1 MITMRELELAN
12 IGLQQAATR
21 LHDQGRRDLLP
32 PADIETMLAQVQAAQ
47 HALTQ
52 LPTLRMNF
60 TPDLQAQI
68 AQAQAQLDR
77 AAAALTQMLP
87 GATTH
92 SRELI
97 TLAAIAGWLSF
108 GISVVTAV
116 QTAAQAITM
125 LRGIYQ
131 RYFVRRETL
140 EHLPGDAIAFLTQC
154 GNAITAVQTAA
165 AGLPMTSERAIMLRE
180 FTENITAR
188 RDAVVAQY
196 LAGEDKPGQIVESLD
211 DIKTALAG
219 SELDEVVIKCPH
231 SGQCIYTKSLS
242 RRS

>member
-12 IGLQQAATR
+12 IGLQQTATR
-21 LHDQGRRDLLP
+21 LNNHDSRAIWPPEELAAMLQQVEQAECALMRLP
-32 PADIETMLAQVQAAQ
+32 EMRINFKPE
-47 HALTQ
+47 
-52 LPTLRMNF
+52 LR
-60 TPDLQAQI
+60 AQI
-68 AQAQAQLDR
+68 AQAQAQLAR
-77 AAAALTQMLP
+77 AKSALAGMMP
-87 GATTH
+87 DAPH

-108 GISVVTAV
+108 GVSVVTAV

-154 GNAITAVQTAA
+154 GTAITAVQTAA
-165 AGLPMTSERAIMLRE
+165 AGLPVTSERAIMLRE

-188 RDAVVAQY
+188 RDAVLAQY
-196 LAGEDKPGQIVESLD
+196 MAGEDKPGQIVESLD

-242 RRS
+242 RIS

>member
-12 IGLQQAATR
+12 IGLQQTATR
-21 LHDQGRRDLLP
+21 LNNHDSREIWPPEELAAMLQQVEQAECALMRLP
-32 PADIETMLAQVQAAQ
+32 EMRINFKPE
-47 HALTQ
+47 
-52 LPTLRMNF
+52 LR
-60 TPDLQAQI
+60 AQI
-68 AQAQAQLDR
+68 AQAQAQLAR
-77 AAAALTQMLP
+77 AKSALAGMMP
-87 GATTH
+87 DAPH

-108 GISVVTAV
+108 GVSVVTAV

-154 GNAITAVQTAA
+154 GTAITAVQTAA
-165 AGLPMTSERAIMLRE
+165 AGLPVTSERAIMLRE

-188 RDAVVAQY
+188 RDAVLAQY
-196 LAGEDKPGQIVESLD
+196 MAGEDKPGQIVESLD

-242 RRS
+242 RIS